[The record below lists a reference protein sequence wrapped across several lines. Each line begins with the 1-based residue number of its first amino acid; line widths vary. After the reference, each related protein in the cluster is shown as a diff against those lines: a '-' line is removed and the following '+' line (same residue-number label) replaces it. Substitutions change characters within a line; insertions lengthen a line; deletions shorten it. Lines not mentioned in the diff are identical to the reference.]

1 MRGLACGRASPGGF
15 QHFCQGD
22 VPCVVAGE
30 VAAQRPYSFSKRRE
44 GKQLYIQPH
53 QVSMRAGGL
62 NTRYLPAPLEPA
74 QDVAGF
80 DKIQLRTGQLI
91 FGKCSFRPPAFLP
104 LVDKRGHQHGCVD
117 DRGHDRSASRARR
130 IRFASTR
137 VSATVLRP
145 RTPCSHA
152 SRDGR
157 EAIRSSSA
165 RKNFCMDW
173 RWRAAR
179 TASSSRTSSGTFLI
193 VICTGMTALC
203 HHHGHSVTAIQ
214 LGDGSCLR
222 PYRRQRASGIS
233 GCVRLLAAPHY
244 SRRHGALR
252 AEAKRRGMIS
262 GTGARGEPS
271 SAANANR

>member
-1 MRGLACGRASPGGF
+1 VRGLACGRASP
-15 QHFCQGD
+15 
-22 VPCVVAGE
+22 AGNPAFLPGRRTRRRTGE
-30 VAAQRPYSFSKRRE
+30 AAAQRPYPLGKGRE
-44 GKQLYIQPH
+44 GRRLYTQPH
-53 QVSMRAGGL
+53 QISMRAGGL

-74 QDVAGF
+74 QHVAGF

-137 VSATVLRP
+137 VSATVLRS
-145 RTPCSHA
+145 RRPCSHA

-157 EAIRSSSA
+157 AAIRSSSA

-179 TASSSRTSSGTFLI
+179 AASSSRTSSGTFLI

-203 HHHGHSVTAIQ
+203 HHQGHSVTAIQ

-233 GCVRLLAAPHY
+233 GCVRL
-244 SRRHGALR
+244 
-252 AEAKRRGMIS
+252 
-262 GTGARGEPS
+262 
-271 SAANANR
+271 